1 MPSVPFWAMS
11 SIMPVMRSGALTPR
25 SLRISLVSGGKTR
38 FNEPSSCFS
47 ERIVA
52 PNPEIMTTGEWPQV
66 HLVAAAAV
74 EANTE
79 QSITAAMTMQSI
91 RLNGFFFI
99 LLSQAHMC
107 NRKIIHYFYKIV
119 NNLFIPFFDTMVPCN
134 AYGQN

>member
-1 MPSVPFWAMS
+1 M
-11 SIMPVMRSGALTPR
+11 TPR

-47 ERIVA
+47 ERMVA
-52 PNPEIMTTGEWPQV
+52 PNPEIMTTGEWPQA

-99 LLSQAHMC
+99 LYSP
-107 NRKIIHYFYKIV
+107 FV
-119 NNLFIPFFDTMVPCN
+119 NTFVQQRNYTLF
-134 AYGQN
+134 

>member
-1 MPSVPFWAMS
+1 
-11 SIMPVMRSGALTPR
+11 MPVTRSGALTPR

-99 LLSQAHMC
+99 FVFSF
-107 NRKIIHYFYKIV
+107 RKHICATGKLYIIFTK
-119 NNLFIPFFDTMVPCN
+119 L
-134 AYGQN
+134 